1 MKTVVKRNGN
11 EVSFDKQKIID
22 AILNSYT
29 EVYKVVDT
37 RGYMIANEIAESISR
52 LPIGKLEVEEIQN
65 YVEFHLMK
73 EDVVLAKAYIIY
85 RYNHEIIRK
94 SNTTDKSILELLNGT
109 NEYWNTENSNKDTKD
124 ITVQRDYLAGIT
136 STDITMRLL
145 LPKDVVEAH
154 NKGIL
159 HFHDADY
166 FAQKALF
173 NCCLINLEDMLQNG
187 TVISGKMIEKPHS
200 FQTACTIATQII
212 AKVASS
218 QYGGQTIS
226 LAHLAPFV
234 DISRQKYIK
243 EVKAEIKPFKDR
255 FTKEE
260 YESYIDNTVKRRLAR
275 EICAGIQT
283 IQYQV
288 ITLMTTN
295 GQAPFL
301 SVFMYLNEV
310 EEGQLRD
317 DLAMII
323 EEVLRQ
329 RIKGVKNEKG
339 AWVSPAFPK
348 LLYVLQEDNVRK
360 DNKYYY
366 LTKLSAYCT
375 AKRLVPDYISE
386 KVMFELKEGNC
397 FACMGCRSFL
407 APYKDENGNYK
418 FYGRLTA

>member
-1 MKTVVKRNGN
+1 MKTVIKRNGN
-11 EVSFDKQKIID
+11 KVPFDKQKIVN
-22 AILNSYT
+22 AILNAYK
-29 EVYKVVDT
+29 EVYQKIDT
-37 RGYMIANEIAESISR
+37 RGNILANKIATSISY
-52 LPIGKLEVEEIQN
+52 LPMEEIEVEEIQN
-65 YVEFHLMK
+65 YVEFFLM
-73 EDVVLAKAYIIY
+73 EQDTVLAKSYIIY
-85 RYNHEIIRK
+85 RYMHEIIRE

-109 NEYWNTENSNKDTKD
+109 NEYWNTENSNKDNKD

-218 QYGGQTIS
+218 QFGGQTIS

-234 DISRQKYIK
+234 DISRQNYIK
-243 EVKAEIKPFKDR
+243 EVKAEIEPFKDN
-255 FTKEE
+255 FTQKQ
-260 YESYIDNTVKRRLAR
+260 YDAYIKNTVKSRLAK
-275 EICAGIQT
+275 EIRAGIQT

-348 LLYVLQEDNVRK
+348 LLYVLQEDNIRK
-360 DNKYYY
+360 DSKYYY
-366 LTKLSAYCT
+366 LSRLSAYCT
-375 AKRLVPDYISE
+375 AKRLVPDCISE